1 MPFDPGVI
9 VSLAV
14 AEWLYLRALRILSA
28 PRRRRRRRPD
38 RLLAHRGWRCWVIGL
53 LSPLDP
59 LGDDLLSA
67 HMAQHLLIAD
77 VAAPFALAGVRN
89 PVLAFYLPRPAL
101 VSLARTHWLRSAFRF
116 LHQPLVAGPL
126 WVLVVYTWHLSL
138 LFEARRCATRSCTR
152 SSTSRFVAA
161 AVLLWWPVLEP
172 KRRRMPGEL
181 WKIPYIFGTRLSDD
195 VPGDGL
201 PVRPPPLYGDVYG
214 TADRHG
220 LTWRADQQ
228 TAGGLM
234 MVLDILIMVGSLCW
248 LFWRAAQDDARAE
261 ERERAGAAA
270 AT

>member
-1 MPFDPGVI
+1 LGVELDPGVLI
-9 VSLAV
+9 SLGV
-14 AEWLYLRALRILSA
+14 AEWLYLRALRILG
-28 PRRRRRRRPD
+28 RRGVSVPT
-38 RLLAHRGWRCWVIGL
+38 GQIICWHIAMACWIIGL
-53 LSPLDP
+53 VSPLDP
-59 LGDDLLSA
+59 LGDDVLSA

-101 VSLARTHWLRSAFRF
+101 VGLARQKGLRQAFRI
-116 LHQPLVAGPL
+116 LHRPLVAAPL
-126 WVLVVYTWHLSL
+126 WVLTVYIWHLSV
-138 LFEARRCATRSCTR
+138 LFEGAVNHPVVHALQH
-152 SSTSRFVAA
+152 SSFIAA

-181 WKIPYIFGTRLSDD
+181 WKIPYIFGARLATMMLAMAFLFTRS
-195 VPGDGL
+195 
-201 PVRPPPLYGDVYG
+201 PLYEGVYG
-214 TADRHG
+214 SGDRHG

-228 TAGGLM
+228 TAGGIM

-248 LFWRAAQDDARAE
+248 LFWRAAQDDIRAE

>member
-1 MPFDPGVI
+1 VGVPFDPGVL
-9 VSLAV
+9 VSLGV
-14 AEWLYLRALRILSA
+14 AEWLYLRALRIL
-28 PRRRRRRRPD
+28 RRRGVDVP
-38 RLLAHRGWRCWVIGL
+38 AGQVVCWHIAMSCWVVGL

-59 LGDDLLSA
+59 LGDEVLSA

-77 VAAPFALAGVRN
+77 IAAPFALAGVRN
-89 PVLAFYLPRPAL
+89 PMLAFYLPRRAL
-101 VSLARTHWLRSAFRF
+101 VGLARTHWLRSAFHF

-138 LFEARRCATRSCTR
+138 LFEGAERHPLVHALQHMS
-152 SSTSRFVAA
+152 FIGA

-181 WKIPYIFGTRLSDD
+181 WKIPYIFGARLSTMFLAM
-195 VPGDGL
+195 GFL
-201 PVRPPPLYGDVYG
+201 FARSPLYEGVYG
-214 TADRHG
+214 AADRHG

-228 TAGGLM
+228 TAGGFM

-248 LFWRAAQDDARAE
+248 LFWRAAQDDVRKE
-261 ERERAGAAA
+261 ERERASAAA